1 MKKIFTFVVSA
12 LLASS
17 AFAQDI
23 PAVPGDNAV
32 GLYRTQIEAG
42 YWSVI
47 KTATT
52 NDITVTPVYGETT
65 KTVDLDNDANIG
77 ESTEMPRF
85 NGKTIE
91 MEDPGDGVSLGRI
104 FPKTELSAKD
114 AESYV
119 GFKMSIPE
127 GKVINIDKLYSYNFF
142 GNTFMWCVD
151 VVKDGTTL
159 YTTGPVKVNNYN
171 KVDDGVKTGSYGL
184 GISTTKN
191 EMSALLLP
199 GAKAM
204 LGTWVGQ
211 SWLGKDWAGND
222 FTSADQVCLG
232 YKESHAWG
240 NYLTDAVKNLTGDV
254 EVRLYYWK
262 KAGKM
267 MTIGDLFVEVSPG
280 TDTGISSTVANA
292 SKTVTGVYTAGG
304 AQVSSLQ
311 KGLNIVKY
319 SNGKTVKVLVK

>member
-1 MKKIFTFVVSA
+1 MKKIFTLVVSA
-12 LLASS
+12 LLAGS

-65 KTVDLDNDANIG
+65 KTVDLDNEENIG
-77 ESTEMPRF
+77 TSTEMPRF

-91 MEDPGDGVSLGRI
+91 MEDPGDGVSYGRI
-104 FPKTELSAKD
+104 FPKTELSAKN

-119 GFKMSIPE
+119 GFKMTIPE
-127 GKVINIDKLYSYNFF
+127 GKAINIDKLYSYNFF
-142 GNTFMWCVD
+142 GNAFSWCVD
-151 VVKDGTTL
+151 IVKNGEVL
-159 YTTGPVKVNNYN
+159 YTTVENKVNNYN
-171 KVDDGVKTGSYGL
+171 KVDDEANKRGLYGAGVSV
-184 GISTTKN
+184 TKD

-204 LGTWVGQ
+204 IE
-211 SWLGKDWAGND
+211 SWGVAADEFALSNQGNK
-222 FTSADQVCLG
+222 T
-232 YKESHAWG
+232 WG

-267 MTIGDLFVEVSPG
+267 MTLGDLFVEVSAG
-280 TDTGISSTVANA
+280 TDTGISSTVANSA
-292 SKTVTGVYTAGG
+292 KTVTAVYTAGG
-304 AQVSSLQ
+304 AQVSGLQ

-319 SNGKTVKVLVK
+319 SDGTTAKVLK